1 MKQKTLS
8 DLLKVF
14 IVGLVA
20 VVLIVCVWT
29 IPSFGQSVVKANPEF
44 AYCYYPWLVFL
55 LIAALPCFIS
65 LVLAWLIVD
74 GVGKNNSFTL
84 KNASLLKWISILAA
98 GDAAFF
104 FVMNVIYLF
113 MNMNHPGIA
122 LMSLIVVF
130 MGVLISIVAAMLSR
144 LVREAAGLKEES
156 DLTI

>member
-14 IVGLVA
+14 IVGLGA
-20 VVLIVCVWT
+20 VLLIVCVWT
-29 IPSFGQSVVKANPEF
+29 IPSFGQSVVKTNSEF